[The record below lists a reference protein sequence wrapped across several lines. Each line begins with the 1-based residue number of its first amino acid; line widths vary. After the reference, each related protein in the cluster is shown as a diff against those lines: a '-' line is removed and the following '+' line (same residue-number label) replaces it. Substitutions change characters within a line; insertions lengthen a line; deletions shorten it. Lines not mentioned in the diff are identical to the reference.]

1 MSYAVSYHF
10 FVMSPDGIKSTETWV
25 FRKDSKEN
33 RSSTS
38 NWFRRFIKNSGIDYV
53 GNAYLDFL
61 TEDLDNSRTMLS
73 DGQLVIHV
81 RKHY

>member
-1 MSYAVSYHF
+1 MYYAVSYHF
-10 FVMSPDGIKSTETWV
+10 FLMSGTDIKSTETWV
-25 FRKDSKEN
+25 FRKDSKES

-38 NWFRRFIKNSGIDYV
+38 SWFKRFIKNSGIDYV

-61 TEDLDNSRTMLS
+61 TEDLDNSKTMLS
-73 DGQLVIHV
+73 DGQLMIHV